1 MERIDF
7 RDQIAKNKL
16 NSFFLMLSI
25 VLFIVLIGYV
35 ISQAMGQGYFF
46 IIMIFAIIFSL
57 TYVLIG
63 FYYSDKMAIFSV
75 GAVLAD
81 KKKYKDYYNLVEGLT
96 LASGLPM
103 PKLYVMESPQ
113 INAFASG
120 RNPANSVVCVTTT
133 LMNSYANNVS
143 NQINAFAS
151 GRNPQHAVICVTDGA
166 LEKLDKKELEGV
178 LAHELSHVANYDIR
192 YMTLVTILVGM
203 VSIISEIFLRSLWF
217 RDRDDNKGAIFM
229 IIGIVLAILAPIVVY
244 LVQLSISR
252 KREYSADASAV
263 KFTRYP
269 TGLIGALK
277 KIRDDSIVEEKHIS
291 KAVAPLFFSNPL
303 KGITSTHPP
312 IEDRIKILERM

>member
-120 RNPANSVVCVTTT
+120 RNPANSVVCVTT
-133 LMNSYANNVS
+133 
-143 NQINAFAS
+143 
-151 GRNPQHAVICVTDGA
+151 GA
-166 LEKLDKKELEGV
+166 LEKLERRELVGV